1 VRERPGKTG
10 PGADS
15 RKFDRKVRFL
25 RFRIQ
30 EEENMKSDASKLI
43 PGVISAAIWITLLTL
58 FLASLAHAGTV

>member
-1 VRERPGKTG
+1 LIEKSG
-10 PGADS
+10 
-15 RKFDRKVRFL
+15 FF
-25 RFRIQ
+25 RFRRQ

>member
-1 VRERPGKTG
+1 VRERPGKT
-10 PGADS
+10 AVRAAS
-15 RKFDRKVRFL
+15 RKFDRKVRFF
-25 RFRIQ
+25 RFRRQ

>member
-1 VRERPGKTG
+1 VSGPEKPPPRLIRESVIEK
-10 PGADS
+10 S
-15 RKFDRKVRFL
+15 VFS

-58 FLASLAHAGTV
+58 FLASLAHAGTA